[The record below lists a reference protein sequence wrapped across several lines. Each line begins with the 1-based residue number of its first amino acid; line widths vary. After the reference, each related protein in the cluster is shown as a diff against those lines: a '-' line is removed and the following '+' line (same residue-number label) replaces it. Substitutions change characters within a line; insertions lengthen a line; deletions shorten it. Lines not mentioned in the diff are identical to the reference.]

1 MTEFVLRE
9 RHGATLV
16 ITLNRPQ
23 RRNAFDLE
31 VRHGLAEAILDARD
45 DDTVKAV
52 VITGAQGVF
61 CAGGDLKA
69 LSEGKRP
76 IYKDRDRIRRLHT
89 WFSELV
95 NLEKP
100 VIAAVDGPAF
110 GAGFNLALACDFI
123 LGTPSA
129 RFCAVFGRIGLV
141 PDLGGFFLL
150 PRIVGLQR
158 AKELVFTAREVDA
171 QEARSLG
178 IVYDIVGSDIL
189 MDEALAMAA
198 RFHGASTEALGMSKN
213 ILNRSFNL
221 DQSTLAELESH
232 AQALAIHTGYHDAA
246 VARFLD
252 KQPLA
257 FTWPAPPSDG
267 KGGEA

>member
-1 MTEFVLRE
+1 MNDFVLRE
-9 RHGATLV
+9 RRGATFI
-16 ITLNRPQ
+16 ITLNRPE

-31 VRHGLAEAILDARD
+31 VRQSLAEAVLEARD

-52 VITGAQGVF
+52 VITGSQGVF
-61 CAGGDLKA
+61 CAGGDLKS
-69 LSEGKRP
+69 LSEAKRP

-89 WFSELV
+89 WFHELV

-123 LGTPSA
+123 LGTPAA

-158 AKELVFTAREVDA
+158 AKELVFSAREVHAD
-171 QEARSLG
+171 EALSLG
-178 IVYDIVGSDIL
+178 ILYQIVQR
-189 MDEALAMAA
+189 EALLDQALELAA
-198 RFHGASTEALGMSKN
+198 RFHSASTEALGMSKN

-221 DQSTLAELESH
+221 DQNTLAELESH
-232 AQALAIHTGYHDAA
+232 AQALALHTRYHDDA

-257 FTWPAPPSDG
+257 FSWPGKPRKDG
-267 KGGEA
+267 AA